1 MSDKAAA
8 VSIRIGSIF
17 VLIILWYFA
26 AILMADAEVLPGP
39 LAIASAIVGV
49 VTEPGPE
56 GRSAFFHV
64 GITLGRTFITFGVAM
79 ALGIAIGLAM
89 GLRKTIEY
97 SMMSLIPLAL
107 TMPTILMVFL
117 AVMWFG
123 FNEIGSLVA
132 VVGVV
137 TPYVAVNIFQG
148 AQAMDKSVIDMATV
162 FRADKKMM
170 IRKVYIP
177 QLLPYIFS
185 AFRFAFGMTW
195 KIVALAET
203 FGIKYGIGYM
213 FFFWFEQFNM
223 ELVLAWIIMFVIL
236 MLALEHGV
244 FARLEHAAFKWRP
257 ANKLQT

>member
-1 MSDKAAA
+1 MSEKAAA

-17 VLIILWYFA
+17 VLVILWYFA

-39 LAIASAIVGV
+39 LAIAYAIVGV
-49 VTEPGPE
+49 LTEPGPE

-64 GITLGRTFITFGVAM
+64 GIILGRTFITFGVAM

>member
-1 MSDKAAA
+1 MSEKATA
-8 VSIRIGSIF
+8 VSIRVGSIF
-17 VLIILWYFA
+17 VLIAIWYLA
-26 AILMADAEVLPGP
+26 STLMADAEVLPGP
-39 LAIASAIVGV
+39 LAIAYAIWGV
-49 VTEPGPE
+49 LAEPGPE
-56 GRSAFFHV
+56 GNSAYFHM

-79 ALGIAIGLAM
+79 LLGIAIGLAM

-148 AQAMDKSVIDMATV
+148 AQAMDKSVIDMAKV
-162 FRADKKMM
+162 FRADKRML
-170 IRKVYIP
+170 IRKVYVP

-185 AFRFAFGMTW
+185 AFRFSFGMTW

-236 MLALEHGV
+236 MLILEHGV

>member
-1 MSDKAAA
+1 MSEKAAA

-39 LAIASAIVGV
+39 LAIAYAIVGV

-244 FARLEHAAFKWRP
+244 FARLEHAAFKRRP

>member
-1 MSDKAAA
+1 MSEKVTA

-17 VLIILWYFA
+17 ALIVIWHIA
-26 AILMADAEVLPGP
+26 AILMADTEVLPGP
-39 LAIASAIVGV
+39 LAIAHAIIGV
-49 VTEPGPE
+49 LAEPGPE
-56 GRSAFFHV
+56 GKSAYFHL
-64 GITLGRTFITFGVAM
+64 GITLGRTFLTFGAAM

-89 GLRKTIEY
+89 GLRKVIEY

-137 TPYVAVNIFQG
+137 TPFVAVNIFQG
-148 AQAMDKSVIDMATV
+148 AKAMDKSVIDMAKV
-162 FRADKKMM
+162 FRADKKML

-203 FGIKYGIGYM
+203 FGIKFGIGYM

-236 MLALEHGV
+236 MLILEHGV

>member
-1 MSDKAAA
+1 MSENATA
-8 VSIRIGSIF
+8 VSIRVGSIF
-17 VLIILWYFA
+17 VLIIIWYFA
-26 AILMADAEVLPGP
+26 AILMADAEGLPGP
-39 LAIASAIVGV
+39 LAIAYAIIGV
-49 VTEPGPE
+49 LVEPGPE
-56 GRSAFFHV
+56 GRSAFFHL
-64 GITLGRTFITFGVAM
+64 GITLGRTFVTFGVAM
-79 ALGIAIGLAM
+79 LLGIAIGLAM

-170 IRKVYIP
+170 IRKVYVP

-236 MLALEHGV
+236 MLILEHGV

>member
-1 MSDKAAA
+1 MSEKAAA
-8 VSIRIGSIF
+8 VSIRVGSIF
-17 VLIILWYFA
+17 VLIIIWYFA

-39 LAIASAIVGV
+39 LAIAYAIIGV
-49 VTEPGPE
+49 LVEPGPE
-56 GRSAFFHV
+56 GRSAFFHL
-64 GITLGRTFITFGVAM
+64 GITLGRTFVTFGVAM
-79 ALGIAIGLAM
+79 LLGIAIGLAM

-170 IRKVYIP
+170 IRKVYVP

-223 ELVLAWIIMFVIL
+223 VLVLAWIIMFVIL
-236 MLALEHGV
+236 MLILEHGV